1 MYNLIRFIQ
10 KHHFVI
16 LFLVLEVL
24 CVVLLTL
31 TQDFH
36 RQRRI
41 NTTNDIVGGVYETGT
56 HISDYFRLGKINREL
71 AEENAMLRRQL
82 AVTIDTTQGYQEVVS
97 ADTVY
102 NFIPARVVN
111 STVNRP
117 NNYILINKGSNDGI
131 KKDMGVISTEGIVGI
146 VADVSPHYASVMSLL
161 HTYSTISVRFKNDE
175 EQIATLRWGNTNH
188 RYGYIDGIPTHLRP
202 QPGDT
207 IVTSSYSYIFPEDL
221 MAGTV
226 VELVKSPEG
235 TLNKAKIK
243 YSTNFGSLRNV
254 YVIQHIY
261 MSEIDSLNKL
271 QQGNE

>member
-1 MYNLIRFIQ
+1 MYNLLRFIQ

-31 TQDFH
+31 TQDYH
-36 RQRRI
+36 RQKRI

-56 HISDYFRLGKINREL
+56 HIGDYFRLGKLNREL

-82 AVTIDTTQGYQEVVS
+82 AATIDTTSGFHIPGN

-117 NNYILINKGSNDGI
+117 NNYILIDKGSVDGVE
-131 KKDMGVISTEGIVGI
+131 KNMGVISADGIVG
-146 VADVSPHYASVMSLL
+146 VVTDVSPHYASIMSLL
-161 HTYSTISVRFKNDE
+161 HTYSLISVRFKNSE
-175 EQIATLRWGNTNH
+175 EQIATLSWGNTNH
-188 RYGYIDGIPTHLRP
+188 RYGTVNEIPTHLKP
-202 QPGDT
+202 QPGDS
-207 IVTSSYSYIFPEDL
+207 IVTSSYSLTFPENL

-226 VELVKSPEG
+226 VELIKSPDG

-243 YSTNFGSLRNV
+243 YSTNFAALKHV
-254 YVIQHIY
+254 YVIQY
-261 MSEIDSLNKL
+261 TNKAEIDTLTQRQLKL
-271 QQGNE
+271 